1 MPFRFR
7 RDTCDTR
14 DSHAPRSTPAGRGG
28 RPRRAE
34 ALVLAALTLL
44 AAAASATLVPAQA
57 HAASTTS
64 ATTSTASTKST
75 AAKASA
81 SSVSNTDVTLT
92 MSDGTGLAGILT
104 QPSTPGP
111 HPAIVFISSWGL
123 PDFEYYDQA
132 QQFAADGYIVLEYDP
147 RGFYN
152 SGGTIDVASPQDVA
166 DVSTVI
172 TWLLANS
179 SANPAEIGVGG
190 VSYGAGLSL
199 LAAAHDPRIKA
210 VASMST
216 WTDLDYSLYPNDTRH
231 QESTD
236 LLVAAGELTGRLSPD
251 FENIL
256 SDFYADKNVPDVLQ
270 WGAVRSPQTYI
281 NQINANGTAVFIS
294 NGLQDSIFAPNQLTP
309 FYNDLTTPKYLMLQP
324 GDHATAEA
332 SGLLG
337 LSNTVWTNAHAWF
350 DHYLTG
356 ADNGINTQDPVQVE
370 PVGGSSYEGYPNL
383 SALSTSTATFQ
394 LGGTNWLGTG
404 SLSYA
409 APGTWSTGIN
419 VGTATCAS
427 GGTLEVSGLL
437 TQLLDLPP
445 QCWLPVIDRG
455 DAAVWQSNAMTSEQ
469 KLRGTASINLTFTP
483 SASSGTLYAY
493 LYDVNWADD
502 GTLISYVPYSYLN
515 ATPGQPMT
523 INAQFITAAYDIP
536 SGDSIAVVVG
546 TKDPLFL
553 DSDQSGS
560 TVTFGGPS
568 SVTLPLD

>member
-7 RDTCDTR
+7 QFGAAR
-14 DSHAPRSTPAGRGG
+14 PVGRVRRG
-28 RPRRAE
+28 RRVQ
-34 ALVLAALTLL
+34 ALMLAALTF
-44 AAAASATLVPAQA
+44 AASAASAALVPAQA
-57 HAASTTS
+57 HAASA
-64 ATTSTASTKST
+64 ATA
-75 AAKASA
+75 
-81 SSVSNTDVTLT
+81 VSNTDVTLT
-92 MSDGTGLAGILT
+92 MSDGVGLAGILT
-104 QPSTPGP
+104 QPSSPGP

-172 TWLLANS
+172 TWLLANT
-179 SANPAEIGVGG
+179 SANPSEIGVGG
-190 VSYGAGLSL
+190 ISYGAGLSL
-199 LAAAHDPRIKA
+199 LAAAQDPRIKA

-251 FENIL
+251 FENVL
-256 SDFYADKNVPDVLQ
+256 SDFYGDKNISTVLQ

-281 NQINANGTAVFIS
+281 NKINANGTAVFIS

-332 SGLLG
+332 GGLLG
-337 LSNTVWTNAHAWF
+337 LSNSVWTNVHAWF

-356 ADNGINTQDPVQVE
+356 AANGIDTQDPVQVE
-370 PVGGSSYEGYPNL
+370 PVGGSSYEGYPSL
-383 SALSTSTATFQ
+383 SALSTSSATFQ
-394 LGGTNWLGTG
+394 LGGANWLGTG

-409 APGTWSTGIN
+409 APGSWSTGIS

-445 QCWLPVIDRG
+445 SCWLPVIDRG
-455 DAAVWQSNAMTSEQ
+455 DAAVWQSDAMSSEL
-469 KLRGTASINLTFTP
+469 KLRGAASINLTFTP

-502 GTLISYVPYSYLN
+502 GTLISYVPYTYLN
-515 ATPGQPMT
+515 ATPGKPMT
-523 INAQFITAAYDIP
+523 INAQLLTAAYDIP

-553 DSDQSGS
+553 DDDQSGS

-568 SVTLPLD
+568 SVTLPLS